1 MNNILSLL
9 KIEFSKSFSK
19 NSMKQNKAKSIS
31 FLGIVGLV
39 VILGIVLSSLYSYI
53 YGQIFIEA
61 AKQQEIELSRAI
73 VPLVILFSSVASMLT
88 FFSGLTQSRG
98 ILIGHDYD
106 MLVSLP
112 IRKRD
117 IIASKVINLYLVEL
131 LYSSIIMIPHGIV
144 VSILVNNGMFV
155 LIGILLAI
163 FISALPLV
171 FSILFAFISSLIADK
186 FKYGNIV
193 SIILY
198 AVFIGAIFSVSFM
211 TSSSKSSQD
220 MAMAFTTASN
230 ISKWINPSIIFVEM
244 ALYDN
249 LLYLLVFIGISIA
262 SLVLVTLVLSL
273 FYDKLHEMIH
283 SVKANYKYERKE
295 LKSKKELKAL
305 FGIEVRRLV
314 SSKMYFLNSVAG
326 LIMSV
331 LMTVLMSM
339 MFSRYSPFSPNE
351 EFLKLIHDYAF
362 IGGIVIM
369 FGIGI
374 SNTCSVAISIEGQN
388 FWLVKTLPIN
398 YKKYMWAKLLLALVI
413 SVPIS
418 LICSTVMVVFLLP
431 DWSSIIAIYLIPILF
446 VCVTILISLLIN
458 LTYYK
463 LKWKSEQE
471 VVKNSMAVVLSMFVG
486 FGIEIVLSGVLFGLG
501 IVNAILAIFL
511 SIGILLVALI
521 VFYIILSSVFVKKM
535 NKIEEF

>member
-186 FKYGNIV
+186 FKYGNII

-220 MAMAFTTASN
+220 MANAFTTASN

-331 LMTVLMSM
+331 LMTVMMSM
-339 MFSRYSPFSPNE
+339 MFSKYSPFSPTE

-431 DWSSIIAIYLIPILF
+431 DWYSIIAIYLIPILF

-486 FGIEIVLSGVLFGLG
+486 FGIEIVLSGLLVGLG
-501 IVNAILAIFL
+501 IFNPILAIFL
-511 SIGILLVALI
+511 SIGVLLVALV
-521 VFYIILSSVFVKKM
+521 VFYIVLNSVFVKKM

>member
-186 FKYGNIV
+186 FKYGNII

-326 LIMSV
+326 LIVSV
-331 LMTVLMSM
+331 LMTVMMSM
-339 MFSRYSPFSPNE
+339 MFSKYSPFSPNE

-369 FGIGI
+369 FGIGM

-431 DWSSIIAIYLIPILF
+431 DWYSIIAIYLIPILF

-521 VFYIILSSVFVKKM
+521 VFYIILNSVFVKKM

>member
-211 TSSSKSSQD
+211 TSSSLWP
-220 MAMAFTTASN
+220 SN
-230 ISKWINPSIIFVEM
+230 IGP
-244 ALYDN
+244 
-249 LLYLLVFIGISIA
+249 
-262 SLVLVTLVLSL
+262 
-273 FYDKLHEMIH
+273 
-283 SVKANYKYERKE
+283 
-295 LKSKKELKAL
+295 
-305 FGIEVRRLV
+305 
-314 SSKMYFLNSVAG
+314 
-326 LIMSV
+326 
-331 LMTVLMSM
+331 
-339 MFSRYSPFSPNE
+339 
-351 EFLKLIHDYAF
+351 
-362 IGGIVIM
+362 
-369 FGIGI
+369 
-374 SNTCSVAISIEGQN
+374 
-388 FWLVKTLPIN
+388 
-398 YKKYMWAKLLLALVI
+398 
-413 SVPIS
+413 
-418 LICSTVMVVFLLP
+418 
-431 DWSSIIAIYLIPILF
+431 
-446 VCVTILISLLIN
+446 
-458 LTYYK
+458 
-463 LKWKSEQE
+463 
-471 VVKNSMAVVLSMFVG
+471 
-486 FGIEIVLSGVLFGLG
+486 
-501 IVNAILAIFL
+501 
-511 SIGILLVALI
+511 
-521 VFYIILSSVFVKKM
+521 
-535 NKIEEF
+535 

>member
-186 FKYGNIV
+186 FKYGNII

-220 MAMAFTTASN
+220 MANAFTTASN

-339 MFSRYSPFSPNE
+339 MFSKYSPFSPNE

-369 FGIGI
+369 FGIGM

-431 DWSSIIAIYLIPILF
+431 DWYSIIAIYLIPILF

-486 FGIEIVLSGVLFGLG
+486 FGIEIVLSGLLVGLG
-501 IVNAILAIFL
+501 IFNPILAIFL
-511 SIGILLVALI
+511 SIGVLLVALV
-521 VFYIILSSVFVKKM
+521 VFYIVLNSVFVKKM